1 MSAKNVTLKVENLN
15 KNYGSVV
22 ALSGVSFE
30 ILKGEVVALV
40 GDNGAGKS
48 TLVKC
53 VAGSVFPSSGNIYL
67 DGEKVDFHTPGQA
80 RDAGIETVYQQLALV
95 DTFDISENLFLGKEV
110 ARKGISR
117 LFGILDRKEMRRQ
130 ALQAIQEF
138 NAKFPDVNAKVETM
152 SGGQRQIVAM
162 TRGAFWGKSLLLL
175 DEPTAALGVQESKS
189 VLEVIERFRSQKQM
203 SLLIISHNLEHVW
216 QVCDR
221 ILVLRGGNLVANL
234 IKNDVTKSDVVSH
247 ITGAYSK

>member
-1 MSAKNVTLKVENLN
+1 
-15 KNYGSVV
+15 
-22 ALSGVSFE
+22 
-30 ILKGEVVALV
+30 
-40 GDNGAGKS
+40 
-48 TLVKC
+48 
-53 VAGSVFPSSGNIYL
+53 
-67 DGEKVDFHTPGQA
+67 
-80 RDAGIETVYQQLALV
+80 
-95 DTFDISENLFLGKEV
+95 
-110 ARKGISR
+110 
-117 LFGILDRKEMRRQ
+117 MRRQ
-130 ALQAIQEF
+130 ALKAIQEF
-138 NAKFPDVNAKVETM
+138 NATFPDVNATVETM

-189 VLEVIERFRSQKQM
+189 VLEVIERFRSQKSM